1 MFNKELK
8 KLSRRELVD
17 LLYQMKKNE
26 EQMQEEIAALQQAV
40 EDKRLRISVA
50 GSIAEAAM
58 DITNL
63 MSTAQMTAD
72 LYLREISCMKI
83 DAEEECRR
91 MIEDARKKADKI
103 VADGE
108 KRLADLEE
116 RYQVEC
122 QKLQQL
128 EAEMQRLEAPVT
140 AEQERE

>member
-1 MFNKELK
+1 MISKELK
-8 KLSRRELVD
+8 RLSRRELVD
-17 LLYQMKKNE
+17 IIYQLKTNE
-26 EQMQEEIAALQQAV
+26 QEMQEKIAKL
-40 EDKRLRISVA
+40 EEFLHEKRIRISVA